1 MQPRSGEENIRV
13 AIVEDDSEIR
23 DGICALINA
32 VAGFECR
39 SAYSAMEEALTGI
52 AADPPDVALI
62 DLDLPRM
69 SGIDGIRELRKQSPA
84 VCPLVLTV
92 HSEND
97 RLVQA
102 LCNGANGYLLKN
114 TPPERLLGAIK
125 EAAAGGSPMSP
136 EIARSVVEL
145 FRKVQQPAESSSGLN
160 PHEKRILQHLVD
172 GESFRSV
179 AARLGVTVHTVAYH
193 VRGIYEKLHV
203 HSRSDAVAKALRA
216 GILK

>member
-1 MQPRSGEENIRV
+1 MQGEQTIRV
-13 AIVEDDSEIR
+13 AIVEDDGEIR
-23 DGICALINA
+23 EGLCALINGT
-32 VAGFECR
+32 AGFSCR
-39 SAYSAMEEALTGI
+39 GSFSAMEPALAGI

-62 DLDLPRM
+62 DLDLPGM
-69 SGIDGIRELRKQSPA
+69 SGIDGIRELRKRSPT
-84 VCPLVLTV
+84 VSPLVLTV

-114 TPPERLLGAIK
+114 TPPARLLEAIK
-125 EAAAGGSPMSP
+125 ESVSGGSPMSP

-145 FRKVQQPAESSSGLN
+145 FRRFQQEPESSFDLN
-160 PHEKRILQHLVD
+160 PHEKRILQFMAD

-179 AARLGVTVHTVAYH
+179 AGRLSVTVHTVSYH

-203 HSRSDAVAKALRA
+203 HSRSDAVAKALRS
-216 GILK
+216 GLLK

>member
-1 MQPRSGEENIRV
+1 M
-13 AIVEDDSEIR
+13 AIVEDDGEIR
-23 DGICALINA
+23 EGLCALINGT
-32 VAGFECR
+32 AGFSCR
-39 SAYSAMEEALTGI
+39 GSFSAMEPALAGI

-62 DLDLPRM
+62 DLDLPGM
-69 SGIDGIRELRKQSPA
+69 SGIDGIRELRKRSPT
-84 VCPLVLTV
+84 VSPLVLTV

-114 TPPERLLGAIK
+114 TPPARLLEAIK
-125 EAAAGGSPMSP
+125 ESVSGGSPMSP

-145 FRKVQQPAESSSGLN
+145 FRRFQQEPESSFDLN
-160 PHEKRILQHLVD
+160 PHEKRILQFMAD

-179 AARLGVTVHTVAYH
+179 AARLSVTVHTVSYH

-203 HSRSDAVAKALRA
+203 HSRSDAVAKALRS
-216 GILK
+216 GLLK